1 MAFGQSTSAPPEPGA
16 AQAADPKSVLLK
28 SADLETDLAVLRRA
42 YEELHPGLHRYNSKT
57 AMDAKFGELQR
68 EFAHD
73 LSLQEAYVD
82 LSVFAAEVK
91 CGHTYPNFFNQKKTI
106 AGAF

>member
-1 MAFGQSTSAPPEPGA
+1 M
-16 AQAADPKSVLLK
+16 
-28 SADLETDLAVLRRA
+28 LRRA
-42 YEELHPGLHRYNSKT
+42 YEELHPGLYRYNSKT

-91 CGHTYPNFFNQKKTI
+91 CGHTYPNVLQPEEDDCRRFLKGTTVFRSTSGGSI
-106 AGAF
+106 ERWW